1 MPGSLIARA
10 RELWECLA
18 GTGAGFTPAISV
30 TVSPLSRLC
39 PAGWAGI
46 VVIGDAVIATAP
58 DHETARHVE
67 QSLGGLAVV
76 SLTDLAVLSGRLHI
90 TQIRGPATLAYLDP
104 ADFRPQP
111 AAPPARPMDL
121 DDPAFRRLLSGASAT
136 DLEESGLEEITSPAF
151 TVRERGDVVAAA
163 GYRAWPCRTAHLSIL
178 TAESARGRGLGRAA
192 ASAAVAH
199 AISAGKLPQWRARAP
214 ASRRVAVALGF
225 RELGSQASI
234 SIATA
239 TDSGL
244 DMHGRHRHPG

>member
-1 MPGSLIARA
+1 MLPGKLSRALFASLIARA
-10 RELWECLA
+10 RELWESLA
-18 GTGAGFTPAISV
+18 GAGAGFTPAISV

-39 PAGWAGI
+39 PPGWAGI

-67 QSLGGLAVV
+67 QALGGLAVA

-90 TQIRGPATLAYLDP
+90 TEIRGPATLAYLDP

-111 AAPPARPMDL
+111 ATAPARPVGL
-121 DDPAFRRLLSGASAT
+121 DDPAFRRLLFQAGAA
-136 DLEESGLEEITSPAF
+136 DLEESGLAEITSPAF

-163 GYRAWPCRTAHLSIL
+163 GYRDWPCQTAHLSIL
-178 TAESARGRGLGRAA
+178 TAEPARGRGLARAA
-192 ASAAVAH
+192 ASAAVTH

-214 ASRRVAVALGF
+214 ASRRVALALGF

-239 TDSGL
+239 QG
-244 DMHGRHRHPG
+244 G